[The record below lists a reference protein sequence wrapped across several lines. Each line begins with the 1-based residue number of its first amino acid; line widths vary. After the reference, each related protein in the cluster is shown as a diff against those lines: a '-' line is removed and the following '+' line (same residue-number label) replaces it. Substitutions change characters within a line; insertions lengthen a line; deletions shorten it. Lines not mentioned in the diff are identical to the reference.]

1 MAVRTHPLRGHRAA
15 MGHPFLGDGKY
26 GGPDAFLTGS
36 VSRKMHLHA
45 RRLIIDAP
53 EGGTI
58 DVTADLPTHFAASM
72 EQMGF
77 DLTARNAEPPV
88 YAAPARTRSEK
99 KKAAQAHANTVP
111 NGRGGAR
118 RPPG

>member
-77 DLTARNAEPPV
+77 DLTASKAEPLV
-88 YAAPARTRSEK
+88 NAAPERTRRSEEHTSELQSLMRISY
-99 KKAAQAHANTVP
+99 AVSCL
-111 NGRGGAR
+111 
-118 RPPG
+118 